1 MQQVVTSAREI
12 KMWKWQ
18 WFVPYGDKAQSL
30 GKMYLVVFFFF
41 FLFVHSDWVKPFG
54 ELFVCFGVWWVFLL
68 FSLYCFHSST
78 SCKNKTWLQ
87 RKIWT
92 WKPFLLCIEW
102 KIHCNALQLSP
113 SMWRCSRTKGQ
124 LSPLKPSS
132 QHYKI
137 GLLLHSEHLGLLC
150 MYF

>member
-30 GKMYLVVFFFF
+30 GKMYLVGCFFSICSLRLSKAIWGAFC
-41 FLFVHSDWVKPFG
+41 LLWG
-54 ELFVCFGVWWVFLL
+54 FGVFFLL

-87 RKIWT
+87 RKIWS

-102 KIHCNALQLSP
+102 RIHCNALQLSP
-113 SMWRCSRTKGQ
+113 SMWRCSRTKGR
-124 LSPLKPSS
+124 LSPLKLSS
-132 QHYKI
+132 QHHKI
-137 GLLLHSEHLGLLC
+137 GLLMHSEHLGLLC